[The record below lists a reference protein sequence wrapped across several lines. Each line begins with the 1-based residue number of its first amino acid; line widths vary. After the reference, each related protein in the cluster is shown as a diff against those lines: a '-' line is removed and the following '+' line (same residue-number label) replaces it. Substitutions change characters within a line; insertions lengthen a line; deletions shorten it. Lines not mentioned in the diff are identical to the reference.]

1 MYFTD
6 AVGEWVTTVAAK
18 SRNRD
23 EGPGSDGSGDRT
35 RTAVVADDFP
45 AARKLFSDAL
55 TISGTFT
62 VVAEVADGFEV
73 LDAVTRHRPDLA
85 ILDLAMPR
93 AGGLDVIEDINTIS
107 PETRVVVVSGFPG
120 RDLENLVLAAGAA
133 GYVRKRPSIHEV
145 IDEITVAAGLLE
157 LAQEVLSATQRFPED
172 LTSPRQARRFLDEV
186 LERWECQPAIE
197 TLQVLISEIVT
208 NAVLHGHSQPEVS
221 VVMLSNSIRVEVS
234 DDSDDLPV
242 MGEAEDLA
250 IRGRGLSMVASE
262 ATDWGVTRRPT
273 GGKTVWFDV
282 PVFIG
287 TSPA

>member
-6 AVGEWVTTVAAK
+6 AVGEWVTTAPVK

-23 EGPGSDGSGDRT
+23 KRTRDAGPGDRA

-45 AARKLFSDAL
+45 AARKLFADAL
-55 TISGTFT
+55 RISGSFS
-62 VVAEVADGFEV
+62 VVAEAADGLEV

-85 ILDLAMPR
+85 VLDLAMPR
-93 AGGLDVIEDINTIS
+93 AGGLDVIEDINSVS

-172 LTSPRQARRFLDEV
+172 LSSPRQARRFLDEV

-221 VVMLSNSIRVEVS
+221 VVMLTDSIRVEVS

-242 MGEAEDLA
+242 MGEAEEMA
-250 IRGRGLSMVASE
+250 TRGRGLSMVASE
-262 ATDWGVTRRPT
+262 ASNWGVTRRPT

-282 PVFIG
+282 PVFTG
-287 TSPA
+287 TPA